1 MSLNSI
7 VVMGRITKDIEV
19 RYTPSGTP
27 VANFTVAVERD
38 YEKDKTDFL
47 ECVAWR
53 DKAEFVGKY
62 FRKGSRAVVIG
73 SLQMRDW
80 QDKDGNTRRS
90 AEIVVNS
97 MYFADSKK
105 ETGGNSYAPANGGY
119 TEIEEDEDWPF

>member
-27 VANFTVAVERD
+27 VANFTVAVDRD

-47 ECVAWR
+47 DCVAWR
-53 DKAEFVGKY
+53 NTAEFAAKH
-62 FRKGSRAVVIG
+62 FHKGSKAVVIG

-80 QDKDGNTRRS
+80 QDKDGNKRRS

-105 ETGGNSYAPANGGY
+105 AEAKENAGF
-119 TEIEEDEDWPF
+119 TEIDDDDEWPF